1 VAVSEFG
8 GDGEAPERL
17 VWTRPVLEDL
27 GELGSVL
34 AGLSA
39 FSDAANSSFQASS

>member
-1 VAVSEFG
+1 MAVSEFE
-8 GDGEAPERL
+8 GDGEAPQRL

-39 FSDAANSSFQASS
+39 FSDTAGSGFQVPS